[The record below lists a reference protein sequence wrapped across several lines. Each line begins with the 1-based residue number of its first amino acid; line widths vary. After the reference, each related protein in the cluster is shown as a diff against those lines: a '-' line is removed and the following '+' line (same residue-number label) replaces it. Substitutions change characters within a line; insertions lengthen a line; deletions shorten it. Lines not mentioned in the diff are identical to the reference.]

1 MTTPTGSD
9 WLYVDHA
16 KNFARSNVR
25 GVAVDDEG
33 VTISMSATAVTA
45 LNAELGALLAGDP
58 KAKSMSFGQT
68 VETLHFEAGHEKY
81 KFLEQSPWVVSM
93 RFTVDGSTAGAE
105 MAIARLL
112 SGSGTL

>member
-1 MTTPTGSD
+1 MSIPTGAD

-25 GVAVDDEG
+25 AVALDDEG
-33 VTISMSATAVTA
+33 IAISMSATAIST
-45 LNAELGALLAGDP
+45 LNEELGALLAGDLS
-58 KAKSMSFGQT
+58 AKSMSFGQT
-68 VETLHFEAGHEKY
+68 VETLHFEVGNEKY

-93 RFTVDGSTAGAE
+93 RFTVDGATVGAE
-105 MAIARLL
+105 FAIARLL

>member
-1 MTTPTGSD
+1 MSIPTGAD

-25 GVAVDDEG
+25 AVALDDEG
-33 VTISMSATAVTA
+33 IAISMSATAIST
-45 LNAELGALLAGDP
+45 LNEELGALLAGDP

-68 VETLHFEAGHEKY
+68 VETLHFEVGNEKY

-93 RFTVDGSTAGAE
+93 RFTVDGATVGAE
-105 MAIARLL
+105 FAIARLL